1 MRKGQKQSEES
12 KAKISQSK
20 KGIKKT
26 EAEKEAISKGMKRK
40 WRLRKLEPPKPVFDR
55 EFTILG

>member
-26 EAEKEAISKGMKRK
+26 KAEKEEYNKLVEGSVQM
-40 WRLRKLEPPKPVFDR
+40 KLE
-55 EFTILG
+55 L